1 MEQRCFFY
9 GIMYK
14 VEMKS
19 SLSYVHVKYIPAYS
33 IYTRPKPTQPRFRP
47 LLSPLV
53 PLQSASHLKF
63 GRPSVTAACVNI
75 AEAMHIECQGGD
87 RKKLTFK
94 NQNLPTNPANFPCQ
108 IRHKPVFPVTLTK
121 SYSSTLKSYNS
132 CVARKESARHDSSSP
147 DRAIIPHLHQL
158 PDGNR
163 TTALPRTLSLK
174 NQLSNLP

>member
-1 MEQRCFFY
+1 
-9 GIMYK
+9 
-14 VEMKS
+14 MKS
-19 SLSYVHVKYIPAYS
+19 SLSYVYVKYIPAYS

-87 RKKLTFK
+87 RKKITFK

-121 SYSSTLKSYNS
+121 SYSSTLKS
-132 CVARKESARHDSSSP
+132 
-147 DRAIIPHLHQL
+147 
-158 PDGNR
+158 
-163 TTALPRTLSLK
+163 TTAVWPGRNQQDMIPAHLIGQSYPICTSFLTATGRLLYHELS
-174 NQLSNLP
+174 P

>member
-1 MEQRCFFY
+1 
-9 GIMYK
+9 
-14 VEMKS
+14 MKS
-19 SLSYVHVKYIPAYS
+19 SISYMYVYYIPAYS

-87 RKKLTFK
+87 RKKITFK

-108 IRHKPVFPVTLTK
+108 IRHLNPQI
-121 SYSSTLKSYNS
+121 YDS
-132 CVARKESARHDSSSP
+132 CVARKKSTRDDSSSP
-147 DRAIIPHLHQL
+147 DRAIIPHLHQI

-163 TTALPRTLSLK
+163 TTALPRTLPEVCKYRWKPGSAT
-174 NQLSNLP
+174 PRPHC